1 MWACWID
8 RKREERFVR
17 NSIAALAAVIAL
29 GIGCSAQ
36 AEDCNANQASMNQ
49 CAGKDLTA
57 LDAELNRQ
65 YKAQMSWLKDP
76 ARKQALKD
84 AQLKWIA
91 FRDADCLYRVG
102 KAEDSGSIWPLLQ
115 SQCLAE
121 HTRVRVKELKAYVAC
136 REDGCP
142 R

>member
-1 MWACWID
+1 M
-8 RKREERFVR
+8 KY
-17 NSIAALAAVIAL
+17 SIAALAAVMAL

-36 AEDCNANQASMNQ
+36 AQDCNANQASMNH
-49 CAGKDLTA
+49 CASKDLAA
-57 LDAELNRQ
+57 LDTELNRQ

-76 ARKQALKD
+76 VRKQALKD
-84 AQLKWIA
+84 AQVKWIA

-136 REDGCP
+136 REEGCP